1 VDRLEAEAR
10 AEQARLDAARRQ
22 LERKS
27 EQVSRETAAAAQQMA
42 ALNAQRQRAQRDVDA
57 LQGRLQEQQ
66 QRLERLR
73 ADERARRDTTP
84 ESVLWVELA
93 GEVAT
98 EAALRSFFERRQRR
112 DVQQPRLRIASAW
125 KVTNGATL
133 RGFASAGSFD
143 IDPLQAHARG
153 GDTFLFHGCSQ
164 EAATNVMAT
173 GLLLNFAAQGM
184 LGKGLYGAPD
194 PRKSVQ
200 YCKSANKF
208 MFVCRYSL
216 AGAQHAGPST
226 QHRNTLFDEFC
237 VYREAQVVVL
247 WAVKLA

>member
-1 VDRLEAEAR
+1 
-10 AEQARLDAARRQ
+10 
-22 LERKS
+22 
-27 EQVSRETAAAAQQMA
+27 M
-42 ALNAQRQRAQRDVDA
+42 
-57 LQGRLQEQQ
+57 
-66 QRLERLR
+66 
-73 ADERARRDTTP
+73 
-84 ESVLWVELA
+84 
-93 GEVAT
+93 
-98 EAALRSFFERRQRR
+98 
-112 DVQQPRLRIASAW
+112 
-125 KVTNGATL
+125 
-133 RGFASAGSFD
+133 
-143 IDPLQAHARG
+143 G
-153 GDTFLFHGCSQ
+153 GDFTEPGDTLLFHGCSQ

-194 PRKSVQ
+194 PRKSQQ

-208 MFVCRYSL
+208 MFVCRYTYSL